1 MFILICYLKNINVQN
16 SAIVVLIRV
25 YLQYLLAVNEYKVE
39 ISILGIRI
47 RDLEVFLIYT
57 N

>member
-16 SAIVVLIRV
+16 SAIVVLIKV